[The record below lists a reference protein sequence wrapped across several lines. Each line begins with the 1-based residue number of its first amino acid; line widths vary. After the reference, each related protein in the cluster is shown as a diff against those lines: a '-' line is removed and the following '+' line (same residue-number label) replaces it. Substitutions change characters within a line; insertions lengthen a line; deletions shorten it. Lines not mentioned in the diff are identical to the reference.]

1 MTEKELIKEISG
13 VDEMNMPKS
22 FVGIFHEVWN
32 SEGKTQQVSENTFY
46 KPEVKIFLH
55 LKYLQ
60 IDFKFKSPTD
70 QDLTIMWSVLENYCK
85 SENSGD
91 REKGEYPLLTVNI
104 VPKKY
109 NGKYYLLA
117 TNPIIHTLQPN
128 TVNNE
133 PTVIRMVFTD
143 DDFTF
148 FQTEEAD
155 DKTEPLAYNHSEEE

>member
-1 MTEKELIKEISG
+1 MNEKELIKEISG
-13 VDEMNMPKS
+13 IDEANMPKS
-22 FVGIFHEVWN
+22 FVGIFHEIWN
-32 SEGKTQQVSENTFY
+32 ADGKVRQVSENTFF
-46 KPEVKIFLH
+46 KPEVQIFLH

-70 QDLTIMWSVLENYCK
+70 QDLAIMWRVLENYCK

-91 REKGEYPLLTVNI
+91 SESGKYPLLTVNI

-128 TVNNE
+128 TVNSE
-133 PTVIRMVFTD
+133 PTVIRMVFAD
-143 DDFTF
+143 EDFDF
-148 FQTEEAD
+148 FQTEETDGGA
-155 DKTEPLAYNHSEEE
+155 EPLIRADEEE

>member
-1 MTEKELIKEISG
+1 MNEKQLIKDISG

-22 FVGIFHEVWN
+22 FVGIYHEIWN

-46 KPEVKIFLH
+46 KPDVEIFLH

-60 IDFKFKSPTD
+60 IDFKFKSSTD
-70 QDLTIMWSVLENYCK
+70 QDLAVMWRVLENYCK

-91 REKGEYPLLTVNI
+91 SENGEYPLLTVNI

-128 TVNNE
+128 TVNSE
-133 PTVIRMVFTD
+133 PTVIRMVFAD
-143 DDFTF
+143 GDFTF
-148 FQTEEAD
+148 FQTAEASGNA
-155 DKTEPLAYNHSEEE
+155 EPLIYNPEEE